1 MLGMTLSV
9 LSGVLFLWLA
19 LRRLFL
25 GPEVEGVFTLFA
37 LNFFFVGLALFGIG
51 LIGEYVGRTY
61 EQVRGRPRY
70 LIAAVLEDQAEVAG
84 ERAEV
89 AAERSVPLETT
100 RV

>member
-1 MLGMTLSV
+1 
-9 LSGVLFLWLA
+9 
-19 LRRLFL
+19 
-25 GPEVEGVFTLFA
+25 VFTLFS

-70 LIAAVLEDQAEVAG
+70 LIAAVLEDEPREAG
-84 ERAEV
+84 TAARGDAPV